1 MTIDTKILG
10 RKSIRLKEYDYSSAG
25 AYFVTI
31 CTLERKCLFGKVVDG
46 EMELNENGKI
56 VKSEWLKTEEI
67 RDNVSTDEF
76 IIMPNHLHGILF
88 IDEPTDRRGTVH
100 RASTAERFGQ
110 PTSNSIP
117 TIIRSFKATVT
128 KQTNELRNPPG
139 LPVWQRNYFDRIVR
153 NDDELNRI
161 REYIIYNLF
170 KWQPDKE
177 NPEISKP
184 KSTQDVTH
192 EDEEET

>member
-1 MTIDTKILG
+1 MNVRSRIRR
-10 RKSIRLKEYDYSSAG
+10 RKSIRLQEYDYSQAG
-25 AYFVTI
+25 GYFITI
-31 CTLERKCLFGKVVDG
+31 CTHERKCLFGKVVDG
-46 EMELNENGKI
+46 EIQMNDIGKI

-100 RASTAERFGQ
+100 RAPTVERFGQ

-117 TIIRSFKATVT
+117 TIIRSFKATAT
-128 KQTNELRNPPG
+128 KQINELRNTPG
-139 LPVWQRNYFDRIVR
+139 LPVWQRGFYDRIVR

-161 REYIIYNLF
+161 REYIHYNPL
-170 KWQPDKE
+170 KCQLDTD
-177 NPEISKP
+177 NPENL
-184 KSTQDVTH
+184 
-192 EDEEET
+192 

>member
-1 MTIDTKILG
+1 MTVDANISR
-10 RKSIRLKEYDYSSAG
+10 RKSTRLKEYDYSSSG

-31 CTLERKCLFGKVVDG
+31 CTHERKCLFGKVVDG

-88 IDEPTDRRGTVH
+88 IDEPADRRGTVH
-100 RASTAERFGQ
+100 RAPTAERFGQ

-128 KQTNELRNPPG
+128 KQINEGRNTPG
-139 LPVWQRNYFDRIVR
+139 LPVWQRGFYDRIVR

-161 REYIIYNLF
+161 REYIVYNPL
-170 KWQPDKE
+170 KWQLDKE
-177 NPEISKP
+177 NPIHWKTNLWLEK
-184 KSTQDVTH
+184 
-192 EDEEET
+192 

>member
-1 MTIDTKILG
+1 MIVDTDIRR
-10 RKSIRLKEYDYSSAG
+10 RKSIRLQEYDYSQAG
-25 AYFVTI
+25 GYFVTI
-31 CTLERKCLFGKVVDG
+31 CTHERKCLFGEVVDG

-67 RDNVSTDEF
+67 RDNVSTGEF

-100 RASTAERFGQ
+100 RAPTVERFGQ

-128 KQTNELRNPPG
+128 KQTNEFRNTPG
-139 LPVWQRNYFDRIVR
+139 LPVWQRNYFERVIRDE
-153 NDDELNRI
+153 DELTRI

-170 KWQPDKE
+170 KWQLDKE
-177 NPEISKP
+177 TR
-184 KSTQDVTH
+184 KSLN
-192 EDEEET
+192 

>member
-1 MTIDTKILG
+1 MIVDTDIRR
-10 RKSIRLKEYDYSSAG
+10 RKSIRLQEYDYSQAG
-25 AYFVTI
+25 GYFVTI
-31 CTLERKCLFGKVVDG
+31 CTHERKCLFGDVVDG
-46 EMELNENGKI
+46 EMQLNDIGKI

-88 IDEPTDRRGTVH
+88 IDEPADRRGTVH
-100 RASTAERFGQ
+100 RAPTAERFGQ

-128 KQTNELRNPPG
+128 KQINELRNTPG
-139 LPVWQRNYFDRIVR
+139 LPVWQRGFYDRIVR

-161 REYIIYNLF
+161 REYIVYNPL
-170 KWQPDKE
+170 KWQLDKE
-177 NPEISKP
+177 NPI
-184 KSTQDVTH
+184 H
-192 EDEEET
+192 